1 MRTAKENKHVKKRTA
16 EANKTAKTDASRKR
30 RLANKAIRDDIHAI
44 DPDMKVSFKNQVAY
58 NEYGN
63 KVEVIDGKIVSSADV
78 LLKVLEAT
86 SENVI
91 GNIQNNNKSA
101 IERLTDKL
109 RRNK

>member
-30 RLANKAIRDDIHAI
+30 RLANKAIRDEITTVDPLADIDI
-44 DPDMKVSFKNQVAY
+44 INQEPYINGDRV
-58 NEYGN
+58 EIVDN
-63 KVEVIDGKIVSSADV
+63 KVVPIAFEDAVIEYQKIID
-78 LLKVLEAT
+78 
-86 SENVI
+86 
-91 GNIQNNNKSA
+91 NIKDNNKSA